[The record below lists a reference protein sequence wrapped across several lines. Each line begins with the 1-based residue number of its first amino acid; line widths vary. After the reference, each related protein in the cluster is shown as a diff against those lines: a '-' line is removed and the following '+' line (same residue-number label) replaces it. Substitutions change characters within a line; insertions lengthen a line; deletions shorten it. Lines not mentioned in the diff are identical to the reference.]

1 MHLLHLLI
9 GDFSASRVHIWP
21 KGALLL
27 DGTLILSLER
37 LHLCRS
43 LPYVPLELVIVA
55 VRLVHG
61 GPLCRRAEI
70 LLCPL
75 DPRRVTK
82 PLLLLELK

>member
-1 MHLLHLLI
+1 MHLLYLLI
-9 GDFSASRVHIWP
+9 GDFSASRVHIWL

-27 DGTLILSLER
+27 DSTLILSLQR

-43 LPYVPLELVIVA
+43 LPNVPLELVIVA

-61 GPLCRRAEI
+61 GPLSRRAEV
-70 LLCPL
+70 LLCL
-75 DPRRVTK
+75 FDPRRVAK